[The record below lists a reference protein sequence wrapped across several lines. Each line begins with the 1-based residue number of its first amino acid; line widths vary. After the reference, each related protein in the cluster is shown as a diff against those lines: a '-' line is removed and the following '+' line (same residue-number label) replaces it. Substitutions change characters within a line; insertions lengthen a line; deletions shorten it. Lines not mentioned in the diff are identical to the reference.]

1 MDEKKEKSIWDE
13 VDALSNI
20 ETDEKDVILEEKT
33 EKAESEKKP
42 EHTIFRPKDYKTP
55 EEQKTADNPK
65 EPEEDF
71 FMEQEKVQKEV
82 HINEE
87 RYSTK
92 KDNNTFE
99 LKIETDD
106 KAEKKGFLTIV
117 VFALCVIV
125 FAGSVFGIGYFAVKN
140 IREKKS
146 SEDTFERL
154 RNLKN
159 MSEGEMDAFGGAGKF
174 FGTDYEGEKSATK
187 TEDTDEILDRYKE
200 LYEENSDLIGWLTID
215 DTVID
220 YPVMQTPDDEEY
232 YLKRDFDKNYNDNG
246 CLIMD
251 TDSNVGVGTKE
262 GGYFGGESAPS
273 TNLIIHG
280 HTMKSGAM
288 FGNLKLYEKEDY
300 AKEHNI
306 IKFDSLYESREY
318 EVIAVFYSQVY
329 YTTDT
334 CFKYYKFFEAE
345 NQAEFDDWYD
355 NIKELSLFDTGVEA
369 ELGDEFITLS
379 CCAYHVEDGRFVVVG
394 KRIK

>member
-1 MDEKKEKSIWDE
+1 MEEKARSIWDE
-13 VDALSNI
+13 VDAPKENTVEENPIPEQPENTSRRLFEDNTDKDP
-20 ETDEKDVILEEKT
+20 ETAKEEKRSS
-33 EKAESEKKP
+33 ARVSGP
-42 EHTIFRPKDYKTP
+42 EFKFTLQKD
-55 EEQKTADNPK
+55 DN
-65 EPEEDF
+65 
-71 FMEQEKVQKEV
+71 
-82 HINEE
+82 
-87 RYSTK
+87 
-92 KDNNTFE
+92 
-99 LKIETDD
+99 
-106 KAEKKGFLTIV
+106 AEKKGLLSIV
-117 VFALCVIV
+117 VIALCAIV
-125 FAGSVFGIGYFAVKN
+125 LVASLAGIFVTIIHRNRELKN
-140 IREKKS
+140 SQAEM
-146 SEDTFERL
+146 ERL
-154 RNLKN
+154 RNLKDL
-159 MSEGEMDAFGGAGKF
+159 SGQDAEFSGGAESVL
-174 FGTDYEGEKSATK
+174 EGNFAGDDTLIKKDIEDPEIMEK
-187 TEDTDEILDRYKE
+187 YKA
-200 LYEENSDLIGWLTID
+200 LYEENPDIIGWLTID

-232 YLKRDFDKNYNDNG
+232 YLHLGFDRQYSDNG